1 MQCILGKSELDP
13 RGIGFESRLGYQNVP
28 KDVWCTRTC
37 MADSI
42 QLRAR
47 GEQKIGLCHVV
58 AQDFLRFVA
67 EPFFFFFVFVGD

>member
-1 MQCILGKSELDP
+1 
-13 RGIGFESRLGYQNVP
+13 
-28 KDVWCTRTC
+28 